1 MRIFKNKSFGRFA
14 DKAPITNPAL
24 REAVAEIERGLHD
37 GDLGGGV
44 FKKRIARAGAGKSGG
59 FRTIVLYKVAQLA
72 IFVFGFAKSDRDNI
86 DDNEKEAFK
95 KLAKEMLAFDDEALE
110 KVVDSGV
117 LIEVKEEDEEYES

>member
-14 DKAPITNPAL
+14 DKAPITDPAL
-24 REAVAEIERGLHD
+24 REAVAEIGRGLHD

-95 KLAKEMLAFDDEALE
+95 KLAKEMLAYDDEALE

>member
-14 DKAPITNPAL
+14 DKAPITDPAL

-95 KLAKEMLAFDDEALE
+95 KLAKEMLAYDDEALE

>member
-1 MRIFKNKSFGRFA
+1 VRIFKNKSFGRFA
-14 DKAPITNPAL
+14 DKAPITDPAL

-72 IFVFGFAKSDRDNI
+72 IFVFGFAKSDRNNI
-86 DDNEKEAFK
+86 DNYEKEAFK
-95 KLAKEMLAFDDEALE
+95 KLAKEMLAYDDEALE

-117 LIEVKEEDEEYES
+117 LIEVKEEDETYEN

>member
-14 DKAPITNPAL
+14 DKAPITDPAL

-37 GDLGGGV
+37 ADLGSGV
-44 FKKRIARAGAGKSGG
+44 FKKRIARTGAGKSGG

-86 DDNEKEAFK
+86 DDDEKEAFK
-95 KLAKEMLAFDDEALE
+95 KLAKEMLAYDDAALE
-110 KVVDSGV
+110 KIVDSGV
-117 LIEVKEEDEEYES
+117 LIEVKEEDDEYEG